1 MCRLKKTAT
10 FFVSTGKGTASVAE
24 KLRFH
29 QRLGNC
35 AAIHRDER
43 MRVTPT
49 MGVQVT
55 RREFFAT
62 TRLADNGHR
71 SLTVCNPQNLFA

>member
-1 MCRLKKTAT
+1 
-10 FFVSTGKGTASVAE
+10 
-24 KLRFH
+24 
-29 QRLGNC
+29 
-35 AAIHRDER
+35 
-43 MRVTPT
+43 